1 MKAIENNPASSC
13 TQVVQDLGHSPSF
26 TIATYQTNVPN
37 FKKKAGTLW

>member
-13 TQVVQDLGHSPSF
+13 TQVVQELGHSF